1 MTKATKNPLAHLA
14 VKDMKLRVDAGMA
27 TIADAIAALEARHV
41 RYVAAGKKLDRTEK
55 AIAHFRA
62 LAEPAP
68 VAEPVAEAP
77 VAKRYE
83 PVAKPAG
90 DASWKQLTEAVL
102 AAAPNATTAQVAAFM
117 SKLVRAN
124 G

>member
-55 AIAHFRA
+55 ALAHFRA

-68 VAEPVAEAP
+68 VAEPVAEA
-77 VAKRYE
+77 

>member
-83 PVAKPAG
+83 PAG